1 MKKSLLI
8 SISKNN
14 LALNLTASIGT
25 ASLLAIIVLP
35 FLGFL
40 FLPFLA
46 VIISAICF
54 IMSAQFEAQ
63 LRNNLKE
70 AKEQLNL
77 SIFTSDKALLKKCL
91 TVYKSI

>member
-14 LALNLTASIGT
+14 LAVNLTASIGT
-25 ASLLAIIVLP
+25 ISLFGIIILP
-35 FLGFL
+35 FLGFF
-40 FLPFLA
+40 FLPFLC

-54 IMSAQFEAQ
+54 VMSAQFEAQ

-70 AKEQLNL
+70 AKEQLGL
-77 SIFTSDKALLKKCL
+77 SMFTNEKQLLTKCL

>member
-14 LALNLTASIGT
+14 SALNLTASIGT
-25 ASLLAIIVLP
+25 ISLLGIIILP
-35 FLGFL
+35 FLGFF
-40 FLPFLA
+40 FLPFLC

-54 IMSAQFEAQ
+54 VMGAQFEAQ

-70 AKEQLNL
+70 AKEQLGL
-77 SIFTSDKALLKKCL
+77 SMFTNEKQLLKKCL